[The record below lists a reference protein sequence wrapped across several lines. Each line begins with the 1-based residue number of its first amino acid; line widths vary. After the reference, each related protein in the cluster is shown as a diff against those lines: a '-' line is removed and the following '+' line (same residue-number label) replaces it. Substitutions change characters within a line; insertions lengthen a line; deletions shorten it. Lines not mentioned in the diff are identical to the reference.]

1 MVHQAFQEFSG
12 MAHSACVPPRRL
24 PRFVAPVAAS
34 AEEALRF
41 AEALA
46 HSCSHALGET
56 VAGVILHGSVTGR
69 LGPGRSDVDLLV
81 IVEDPLSEGSWLP

>member
-1 MVHQAFQEFSG
+1 VRAAPSLAQIRRSG
-12 MAHSACVPPRRL
+12 RCV
-24 PRFVAPVAAS
+24 
-34 AEEALRF
+34 AEEAFRF

-46 HSCSHALGET
+46 RSCSHALGET
-56 VAGVILHGSVTGR
+56 VAGVILHGSLTGR